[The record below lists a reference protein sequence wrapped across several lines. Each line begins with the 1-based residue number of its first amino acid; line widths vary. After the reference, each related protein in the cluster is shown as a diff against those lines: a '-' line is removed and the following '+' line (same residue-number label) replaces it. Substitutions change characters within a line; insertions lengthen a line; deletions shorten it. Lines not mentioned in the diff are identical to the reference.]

1 MRGMS
6 RIYLSYD
13 PEQRLLLPPDLRE
26 WLPEG
31 HLALFI
37 SDVVDELDLSAILRH
52 YESGDGRGRPPY
64 HPLMMVKLLVY
75 GYCIGKVSSRK
86 LEQATHE
93 DIAFRVLACNQH
105 PDHDSIANFRQLHL
119 AELAGLFVQVLKM
132 CERAGLVKLGH
143 VAIDGSKLRANASKH
158 KAMSYDRMCEKEQ
171 QLVAEVARLLK
182 EAEETDAAEDGR
194 YGKGVRGDELPAELA
209 RRESRL
215 RKIHEAKASLE
226 AEAKEQAKAAAAAVE
241 AKLAERKQREE
252 ETGKKTPGRAPQV
265 VNVDEA
271 KPKAKAQRNFT
282 DPESRIMKDGA
293 TGSFEQSY
301 NAQIA
306 VDGQAQIIV
315 AATLTQAANDKQ
327 QLVPVLEEVKTN
339 VGRLPEKVTADSGYF
354 STVAVTSEVINT
366 VDLYV
371 TPDRSQQTEEMA
383 ELPAASPPPFELD
396 QDVIARMREKLK
408 SEHGR
413 AVYKQR
419 KMIVEPVFGQVKEV
433 RGFRRFSFRG
443 LQKNEAEWSL
453 ICLTH
458 NLLKLFRGKSCLQP
472 A

>member
-1 MRGMS
+1 MS

-26 WLPEG
+26 WLPED

-37 SDVVDELDLSAILRH
+37 SDVVDELDLSAIVGH
-52 YESGDGRGRPPY
+52 YERGDGRGRPPY

-75 GYCIGKVSSRK
+75 GYCLGKVSSRK
-86 LEQATHE
+86 LEKATYE
-93 DIAFRVLACNQH
+93 EVAFRVLACNQH
-105 PDHDSIANFRQLHL
+105 PDHDSIAEFRKQHL
-119 AELAGLFVQVLKM
+119 PELARLFVQVLKM

-171 QLVAEVARLLK
+171 QLAAEVARLLK

-215 RKIHEAKASLE
+215 RKLREAKAALE
-226 AEAKEQAKAAAAAVE
+226 AEAKEKAMAAAAALE
-241 AKLAERKQREE
+241 AKLTERKQREE
-252 ETGKKTPGRAPQV
+252 ETGKKTRGRAPQE
-265 VNVDEA
+265 VNVEA
-271 KPKAKAQRNFT
+271 AQPEPKAQRNFT

-306 VDGQAQIIV
+306 VDDRAQIIV
-315 AATLTQAANDKQ
+315 AATLTQEVNDKK
-327 QLVPVLEEVKTN
+327 QLLPVLAEVKTN
-339 VGRLPEKVTADSGYF
+339 VGQLPEKVTADAGYF
-354 STVAVTSEVINT
+354 STTAVTSEALSA

-371 TPDRSQQTEEMA
+371 TPERGKKTEQVE
-383 ELPAASPPPFELD
+383 ELCTESPPPSELD
-396 QDVIARMREKLK
+396 QDVIAAMREKLK
-408 SEHGR
+408 TESGR
-413 AVYKQR
+413 AIYKQR

-458 NLLKLFRGKSCLQP
+458 NLLKLFRGRACFQP

>member
-1 MRGMS
+1 MV
-6 RIYLSYD
+6 
-13 PEQRLLLPPDLRE
+13 
-26 WLPEG
+26 
-31 HLALFI
+31 
-37 SDVVDELDLSAILRH
+37 DVLDLSAIVGS

-93 DIAFRVLACNQH
+93 DVAFRVLACNQH
-105 PDHDSIANFRQLHL
+105 PDHDSIAEFRKRHL
-119 AELAGLFVQVLKM
+119 GELAGLFVQVLKL

-158 KAMSYDRMCEKEQ
+158 KAMSYQRMCEKEQ
-171 QLVAEVARLLK
+171 QLVAEVKRLLK
-182 EAEETDAAEDGR
+182 EAEEVDAAEDKR

-215 RKIHEAKASLE
+215 RKIREAKASLE

-252 ETGKKTPGRAPQV
+252 ETGKKTRGRAPQV
-265 VNVDEA
+265 VNVEEA
-271 KPKAKAQRNFT
+271 KPEAKAQRNFT
-282 DPESRIMKDGA
+282 DPESRIMKDSA

-327 QLVPVLEEVKTN
+327 QLVPVLAEVKTN

-354 STVAVTSEVINT
+354 STAAVTSEALSS

-371 TPDRSQQTEEMA
+371 TPDRSKQTEELA

-408 SEHGR
+408 TEIGR
-413 AVYKQR
+413 ATYKQR

>member
-1 MRGMS
+1 MS

-13 PEQRLLLPPDLRE
+13 PEQQLLMPPDLRE

-37 SDVVDELDLSAILRH
+37 SDVVDELDLSAIVRH

-182 EAEETDAAEDGR
+182 EAEETDAAEDKR

-215 RKIHEAKASLE
+215 RKIREAKASLE
-226 AEAKEQAKAAAAAVE
+226 AEAKEQAQAAAAAAE

-252 ETGKKTPGRAPQV
+252 ETGKKTRGRAPQV
-265 VNVDEA
+265 VNVEEA
-271 KPKAKAQRNFT
+271 KPEPKAQRNFT

-306 VDGQAQIIV
+306 VDDTAQIIV

-339 VGRLPEKVTADSGYF
+339 VGRWPEKVTADAGYF
-354 STVAVTSEVINT
+354 STTAVTSEVIST

-371 TPDRSQQTEEMA
+371 TPDSGKQTEQVE
-383 ELPAASPPPFELD
+383 ELTTKSPPPTELD
-396 QDVIARMREKLK
+396 QDVVSRMREKLK
-408 SEHGR
+408 TEHGR

-443 LQKNEAEWSL
+443 LLKNEAEWSL

-458 NLLKLFRGKSCLQP
+458 NLLKLFRGKSRLQP